1 MLAHMKLIWYFDHKI
16 TGIKLHIGG
25 LSELKSPG
33 LKKSAYLLA
42 DRLLIFS

>member
-1 MLAHMKLIWYFDHKI
+1 MWYFDHKI
-16 TGIKLHIGG
+16 TGIKVRIGG

-33 LKKSAYLLA
+33 LKKSVYLLA